1 MANDDDA
8 KRNVADYRLVKS
20 VLFEYWYDYVETL
33 QALRNPKVSLDSEEG
48 RKYMQQLQ
56 NDLAGIYS
64 HGVPSRNI
72 TEDTGKDIM
81 KVQPHMFDYH
91 DKDSLVDDLHVLMQK
106 VGLDMG
112 EQGFLDTRLDEEDM
126 PVDNSDEEIPDMFK

>member
-1 MANDDDA
+1 MAGDDA

-33 QALRNPKVSLDSEEG
+33 QALRNPKVDLQSEEG

-56 NDLAGIYS
+56 NDLAGVYS

-72 TEDTGKDIM
+72 TKETGEHIM
-81 KVQPHMFDYH
+81 KVQPRMFDYQ
-91 DKDSLVDDLHVLMQK
+91 DKQELVDDLHVLMQK

-112 EQGFLDTRLDEEDM
+112 EQGFLDTRLDDESI
-126 PVDNSDEEIPDMFK
+126 VDNSDEDIPDMFK

>member
-1 MANDDDA
+1 VAKDDGDG

-33 QALRNPKVSLDSEEG
+33 KALRNPKVSLDSEEG

-72 TEDTGKDIM
+72 TKETGGDIM
-81 KVQPHMFDYH
+81 KVQPHMFDYK
-91 DKDSLVDDLHVLMQK
+91 DKDSLVDDLNVLMQK

-112 EQGFLDTRLDEEDM
+112 EQGFLDTRLDEDSM
-126 PVDNSDEEIPDMFK
+126 VDNSDEEIPDLYK